1 MSQTA
6 QSVGWPAAGD
16 GGSAWI
22 PIPARIVSIKDENF
36 NTKTF
41 TLEFTDERLRW
52 GYRFAPGQFNM
63 VYVPHVGEAAIS
75 ISSDPAQSQQ
85 MGHTIRL
92 VGMVTRAMGRM
103 KVGDIVG
110 LRGPYGKGWPMERLE
125 GHDVVIMAGGIGLAP
140 LRPVLYWLLQH
151 RKRCGRVVLFYGC
164 RFPEDRLFADEL
176 QAWET
181 GGALDVLVTV
191 DNATSGWAGPVGVV
205 TKLLQRVKVTGERTI
220 VLVCGPRILN
230 RVAAWNFLQLHVPA
244 PQVYVSLERNMNCG
258 FGRCGH
264 CQYDSKFVCV
274 DGPVFCFADI
284 AHVFAKEEV

>member
-16 GGSAWI
+16 GGSSWI
-22 PIPARIVSIKDENF
+22 PVPARIVSIKDENF

-140 LRPVLYWLLQH
+140 LRPVVYWLLQH

-164 RFPEDRLFADEL
+164 RFPEDRLFCDEL
-176 QAWET
+176 QTWET
-181 GGALDVLVTV
+181 GGALDVPGDGGQCHVGLGRAGRGG
-191 DNATSGWAGPVGVV
+191 DQAFAAREGDGRADDRAGLRAANPQSGRARGAFCNC
-205 TKLLQRVKVTGERTI
+205 TCQRR
-220 VLVCGPRILN
+220 
-230 RVAAWNFLQLHVPA
+230 
-244 PQVYVSLERNMNCG
+244 
-258 FGRCGH
+258 RCM
-264 CQYDSKFVCV
+264 
-274 DGPVFCFADI
+274 
-284 AHVFAKEEV
+284 